1 MMLDDK
7 TDDLEAVYAAVQGF
21 TTALMVKMEANPLEV
36 AAVLASTAMS
46 IYKTALTPDDF
57 NNIVDAI
64 ANSKDQVQPF
74 PAPNESKTVH

>member
-1 MMLDDK
+1 MTDDK

-21 TTALMVKMEANPLEV
+21 TQALMVKMEANPLEV

-46 IYKTALTPDDF
+46 IYKTTLTDEDF

-64 ANSKDQVQPF
+64 ASSKDQVQPF
-74 PAPNESKTVH
+74 PAPQESKTVH